1 MARLGAAR
9 KVLAQSSNATITD
22 AASFHAAFP
31 VSRETIERLTLYADL
46 MAHWQ
51 KSINLISSKT
61 LDDIWLRHIAD
72 SAQLLNFKPEK
83 AKRWIDLGSGGGAPG
98 LVVAI
103 CLSEDPDVQVDLVE
117 SNAKKCAFL
126 REVIRR
132 TGIKAR
138 VYNQRVE
145 DFVLTQ
151 KPVDYDVVSARALAP
166 LPRLLDYAETF
177 IQQGAIGLFL
187 KGQHV
192 DEELTE
198 ATKCWMIK
206 AQKHPSLS
214 DSLGSILIVESAYR
228 V

>member
-1 MARLGAAR
+1 MVQPPNTA
-9 KVLAQSSNATITD
+9 ITD
-22 AASFHAAFP
+22 AASFEAAFP
-31 VSRETIERLTLYADL
+31 VSRETIERLALYADL

-61 LDDIWLRHIAD
+61 LDEFWHRHIAD
-72 SAQLLNFKPEK
+72 SAQLLKFMPENT
-83 AKRWIDLGSGGGAPG
+83 KRWIDLGSGGGPPG

-103 CLSEDPDVQVDLVE
+103 CLGDIPGVQVDLVE

-126 REVIRR
+126 REVIRQ
-132 TGIKAR
+132 TGINTR
-138 VYNQRVE
+138 IYNQRIE
-145 DFVLTQ
+145 EFVSTQ

-166 LPRLLDYAETF
+166 LPRLLEYAETF
-177 IQQGAIGLFL
+177 IQRGAVGLFL

-206 AQKHPSLS
+206 AQRHPSLT
-214 DSLGSILIVESAYR
+214 DSQGSILIVESANR